1 MSDSA
6 LAGFLEMGGYALY
19 VWGSFAMCGAA
30 ALWEAVLLV
39 HRRRRALDRRAH
51 RVLVVLAHEQARQA
65 PQHRHVVRLEQLAL
79 VRRAVAEVGH

>member
-1 MSDSA
+1 MNESA

-39 HRRRRALDRRAH
+39 HRRRRAIEDLREDIARA
-51 RVLVVLAHEQARQA
+51 ATK
-65 PQHRHVVRLEQLAL
+65 PVRDGA
-79 VRRAVAEVGH
+79 

>member
-39 HRRRRALDRRAH
+39 HRRRRALEDLREDIARA
-51 RVLVVLAHEQARQA
+51 AAR
-65 PQHRHVVRLEQLAL
+65 PVRDGA
-79 VRRAVAEVGH
+79 